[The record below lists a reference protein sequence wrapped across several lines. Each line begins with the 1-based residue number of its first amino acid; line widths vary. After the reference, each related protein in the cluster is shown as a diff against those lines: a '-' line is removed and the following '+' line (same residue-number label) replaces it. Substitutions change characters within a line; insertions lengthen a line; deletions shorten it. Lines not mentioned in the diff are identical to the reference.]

1 MSPAMKP
8 FLEHV
13 EPESGDLFSYEP
25 DPTWAAHPYLWRV
38 REASARPAE
47 EVLQDD
53 ISQIRPGE
61 LLLIVSVQRPG
72 SPRSPGAGGLSVFT
86 RGGLHWMHLDP
97 RIDRSLV
104 RHLHLIGRPGSDP

>member
-1 MSPAMKP
+1 MTPSARPT
-8 FLEHV
+8 LEHV
-13 EPESGDLFSYEP
+13 EPEPGDLFSYEP
-25 DPTWAAHPYLWRV
+25 DPAWASHPYLWLA

-53 ISQIRPGE
+53 ISQLRPGE
-61 LLLIVSVQRPG
+61 LLLVVSVQRPG
-72 SPRSPGAGGLSVFT
+72 TRRSPGAGGLSVFT

-104 RHLHLIGRPGSDP
+104 RHLRLVGRARF